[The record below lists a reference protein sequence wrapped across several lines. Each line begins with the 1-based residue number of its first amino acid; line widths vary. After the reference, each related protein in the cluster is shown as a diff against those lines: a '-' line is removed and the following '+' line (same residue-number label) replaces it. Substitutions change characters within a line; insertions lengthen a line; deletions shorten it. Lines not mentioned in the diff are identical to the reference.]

1 MQVVLDALH
10 QIPRPIIG
18 CLVMITFLA
27 LIFAD
32 AVVRPQA
39 DTVGIDNPP
48 VPILAKRY
56 VFGIIVCIVL
66 LMIALLVYEVIIGL
80 GGILV
85 AQTALA
91 GSPFN

>member
-1 MQVVLDALH
+1 MQFLWDAAHRIPSPVL
-10 QIPRPIIG
+10 G
-18 CLVMITFLA
+18 CLIVAVYLTIM
-27 LIFAD
+27 FAD

-39 DTVGIDNPP
+39 DPVGLDNPP

-56 VFGIIVCIVL
+56 VFGIVVCIVL

-80 GGILV
+80 GGIV
-85 AQTALA
+85 AAQTALA